1 MILRKGRCKDV
12 HISQTFADENF
23 TIMQSFLTETQRN
36 EYRRI
41 HKKSK
46 EKRFA
51 DRIKSILALDR
62 GYSFEEIAELLMIDD
77 TSIRRWYEQYLAG
90 GIEALLKD
98 DYQGS
103 EPKLSV
109 KQQEALAEHLKQH
122 IYLSAKE
129 ICAYVQGRYGEN
141 YTVTGMTY
149 LLHRLNFTYKK
160 PKHIPGKADAS
171 AQEAFVKKYRHL
183 KKNMKQADT
192 LYFMDGVHPLH
203 NSQPA
208 YGWIQKGEEKELKA
222 NTGRQRIN
230 INGAYDI
237 KNHRLVFHEDES
249 VNAQSTIALLQKL
262 LHRQT
267 DGKIYIISDNAR
279 YYRSKEVRT
288 YLKKHR
294 RIKFVFLP
302 PYSPNLNL
310 IERLWKFFKKKITYN
325 RYYEKFAVFREKCL
339 DFLRQLKLYK
349 KELENLMTENFQ
361 LLQAA

>member
-1 MILRKGRCKDV
+1 
-12 HISQTFADENF
+12 
-23 TIMQSFLTETQRN
+23 MQSFLTEAQRS
-36 EYRRI
+36 EYKRL

-62 GYSFEEIAELLMIDD
+62 GYSFEEIAMLLMIDD
-77 TSIRRWYEQYLAG
+77 TSVRRWYEQYLADG
-90 GIEALLKD
+90 MDALLVD

-103 EPKLSV
+103 DPKLSV
-109 KQQEALAEHLKQH
+109 KQLRSFTEHLEQH

-129 ICAYVQGRYGEN
+129 ICAHVQGRYGVT
-141 YTVTGMTY
+141 YTVTGITD

-160 PKHIPGKADAS
+160 PKHIPGKADAK
-171 AQEAFVKKYRHL
+171 AQEAFIKKYKRL
-183 KKNMKQADT
+183 KKTLMPVDN

-208 YGWIQKGEEKELKA
+208 YGWIKKGEEKELKA

-249 VNAQSTIALLQKL
+249 VNAQSTVALLQKL
-262 LHRQT
+262 MNRQPQ
-267 DGKIYIISDNAR
+267 GKIHIISDNAR

-288 YLKKHR
+288 YLEKHR
-294 RIKFVFLP
+294 RIHFIFLP

-325 RYYEKFAVFREKCL
+325 RYYEKFAVFREECL
-339 DFLRQLKLYK
+339 YFLRHLSVYKEELKS
-349 KELENLMTENFQ
+349 LMTENFQ